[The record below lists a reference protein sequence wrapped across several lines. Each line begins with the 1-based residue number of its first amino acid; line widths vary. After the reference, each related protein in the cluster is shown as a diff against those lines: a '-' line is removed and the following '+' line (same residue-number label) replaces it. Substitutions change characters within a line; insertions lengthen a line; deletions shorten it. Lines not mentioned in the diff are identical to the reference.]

1 MNRSGILSTVLAS
14 TVMLASATHAQ
25 WSKVAENN
33 AGQTFYVNT
42 DSIKKDKGFVYFWT
56 ITNFPLPDRQGN
68 LSIKG
73 LNELDCDTPIKRRL
87 LTETQHTKSMG
98 AGEPRKIF
106 DQPTKW
112 SYFPPNSVGSFINES
127 LCNQFG

>member
-1 MNRSGILSTVLAS
+1 MLSGVKLL
-14 TVMLASATHAQ
+14 
-25 WSKVAENN
+25 KNN

-87 LTETQHTKSMG
+87 LTETQHTKPMG